1 MKSELSPTHWLS
13 KIMSASVNSRL
24 QNILKPTRIWKHPEL
39 KSTFLLFV
47 VFAAL
52 EKLLMWILFV
62 CLNSSVSAECSSS

>member
-39 KSTFLLFV
+39 KKGLSD
-47 VFAAL
+47 
-52 EKLLMWILFV
+52 I
-62 CLNSSVSAECSSS
+62 NISSVCSVCSPREVAAVDIVRVPEFFCIG